1 MRIEA
6 LTKLTPPVHEALGR
20 LLPKPNANL
29 PMPDLDRL
37 NRLLNDPDVV
47 LLIARD
53 GERIVGTTTVIVYT
67 TPYWI
72 KARLDE
78 VVVDESARGRGVGE
92 APVKAA
98 LDVGRERGAQ
108 VAELQSGRG
117 PERAAGHQVYERLD
131 HTRCLPRPRPRHD
144 GAVRPNGLPVARR
157 ASPSGVVRRGDPVRV
172 LVHVEVAVQV
182 RVELPPGGTDPVPV
196 APTDIDLGSEDLE
209 HQVRHQ

>member
-6 LTKLTPPVHEALGR
+6 VTKLTPAVHEALGR
-20 LLPKPNANL
+20 LLPQLNANL

-92 APVKAA
+92 ALVKGA

-108 VAELQSGRG
+108 GGDLQAGSGSV
-117 PERAAGHQVYERLD
+117 RAQAL
-131 HTRCLPRPRPRHD
+131 TR
-144 GAVRPNGLPVARR
+144 N
-157 ASPSGVVRRGDPVRV
+157 
-172 LVHVEVAVQV
+172 E
-182 RVELPPGGTDPVPV
+182 
-196 APTDIDLGSEDLE
+196 
-209 HQVRHQ
+209 